1 MSTLVGRPEPACEYL
16 EYGSKPTP
24 LSVLG
29 LKLCAEMMELTS
41 MTELRDDL
49 RARFSSLRLRSR
61 ASFSSLRTSTCST
74 IIPFSRSVTSRE

>member
-1 MSTLVGRPEPACEYL
+1 
-16 EYGSKPTP
+16 
-24 LSVLG
+24 
-29 LKLCAEMMELTS
+29 
-41 MTELRDDL
+41 L